1 MNDVI
6 TKGSSTSTGGKVIT
20 GSSSVKVNGE
30 AIALIGDIATCAC
43 GSKSCRGQG
52 AIVQTSPRHA
62 HVNGQAF
69 AKAGDLV
76 DTGCGSCT
84 LLPSRHQVALGS
96 SMPQSLNIGSGVN
109 IGNGV
114 NINLGGAAA
123 STSASAPEN
132 HSSRSAAQSTALVAD
147 EAPQSNERIVYIDPM
162 KMHWPLPP
170 DHKLPKNINI
180 RYTQD
185 TVEIA
190 VLAPE
195 EWEEFF
201 KALDDARNIKALA
214 TGSYDAVDTAK
225 RLGGYGVQ
233 AYVKRYNG
241 VDYLILKGYKKHL
254 KTLLAGNRFRASNPQ
269 VVKLGLGALDSVKGM
284 ARYIK
289 ISAPVE
295 MAVSSAANIAQ
306 FILNDEYLL
315 RDLGIDEAKILVNA
329 LIVAGVSLVA
339 GVFVTSS
346 VLAMGLTLVVSNF
359 SIWLI
364 DRTFDFEKMLIN
376 KVLDI

>member
-6 TKGSSTSTGGKVIT
+6 TKGSPTSTGGKVIT

-52 AIVQTSPRHA
+52 AIVQTSPRNA
-62 HVNGQAF
+62 QVNGQAF

-84 LLPSRHQVALGS
+84 LLPSHHQVALGT
-96 SMPQSLNIGSGVN
+96 SMSQSLNIGSGVN

-114 NINLGGAAA
+114 NINLGGAA
-123 STSASAPEN
+123 STSASTTAN
-132 HSSRSAAQSTALVAD
+132 RGMTSATQSTALVAD
-147 EAPQSNERIVYIDPM
+147 EAPHTGRVITMN
-162 KMHWPLPP
+162 
-170 DHKLPKNINI
+170 PKNMYWPPYNPSAKKGERQINI

-201 KALDDARNIKALA
+201 KALDDTRNIKALA

-284 ARYIK
+284 AP
-289 ISAPVE
+289 IS
-295 MAVSSAANIAQ
+295 
-306 FILNDEYLL
+306 D
-315 RDLGIDEAKILVNA
+315 
-329 LIVAGVSLVA
+329 
-339 GVFVTSS
+339 
-346 VLAMGLTLVVSNF
+346 
-359 SIWLI
+359 
-364 DRTFDFEKMLIN
+364 N
-376 KVLDI
+376 KCDIHG